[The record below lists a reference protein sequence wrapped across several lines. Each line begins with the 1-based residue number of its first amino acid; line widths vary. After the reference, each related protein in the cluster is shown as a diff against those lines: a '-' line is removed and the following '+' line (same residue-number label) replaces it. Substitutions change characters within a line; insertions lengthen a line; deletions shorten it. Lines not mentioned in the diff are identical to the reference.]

1 MPTDKIRY
9 DLLVQEAL
17 RSVMRRVLGDAARDG
32 MPGEHHFFITFRT
45 DAPGVRISPRTKER
59 FPEEIT
65 IILQHQFWDLSVSEF
80 GFEVGL
86 SFSNVPERLSVP
98 WEAVTGFFDP
108 SVDFGLKFELQDLEP
123 EEGAND
129 TEPAPRLAAVPKS
142 EAPRSETPKPMPRS
156 DKAPRGA
163 GSEPTEIP
171 PAALPKP
178 KAAGK
183 PETGSAA
190 EAEKAPA
197 GGDPKVISIDAFR
210 KKT

>member
-1 MPTDKIRY
+1 MPTDIIRY

-17 RSVMRRVLGDAARDG
+17 RSVVRKVLGDAARDG
-32 MPGEHHFFITFRT
+32 LPGEHHFFITFRT
-45 DAPGVRISPRTKER
+45 DAPGVQISPRTKER
-59 FPEEIT
+59 FPKEIT
-65 IILQHQFWDLSVSEF
+65 IILQHQFWDLNVTEF

-98 WEAVTGFFDP
+98 WEALSGFFDP
-108 SVDFGLKFELQDLEP
+108 SVEFGLKFELQDIEP

-129 TEPAPRLAAVPKS
+129 TEPAPRPTALPAPKS
-142 EAPRSETPKPMPRS
+142 PARS

-163 GSEPTEIP
+163 GSEPAEVAP
-171 PAALPKP
+171 VARPKGKADIKP
-178 KAAGK
+178 EKAASHPPGK
-183 PETGSAA
+183 PGD
-190 EAEKAPA
+190 

>member
-65 IILQHQFWDLSVSEF
+65 IILQHQFWDLSVTEF

-129 TEPAPRLAAVPKS
+129 TEPTPRLSAVP
-142 EAPRSETPKPMPRS
+142 AAKPVARS

-163 GSEPTEIP
+163 GSEPTEVP

-178 KAAGK
+178 KASGK
-183 PETGSAA
+183 PEKASPG
-190 EAEKAPA
+190 EVEKAPA
-197 GGDPKVISIDAFR
+197 SGDPKVISIDAFR

>member
-1 MPTDKIRY
+1 
-9 DLLVQEAL
+9 
-17 RSVMRRVLGDAARDG
+17 MRKVLGDAARDG

-65 IILQHQFWDLSVSEF
+65 IILQHQFWDLSVTEF

-108 SVDFGLKFELQDLEP
+108 SVEFGLKFELADLEP

-129 TEPAPRLAAVPKS
+129 TEPAPRLSAVP
-142 EAPRSETPKPMPRS
+142 AVKPASRS

-163 GSEPTEIP
+163 GSEPIETP
-171 PAALPKP
+171 PTALPKP
-178 KAAGK
+178 KAAAKLEKAPG
-183 PETGSAA
+183 
-190 EAEKAPA
+190 EAEKTSAS
-197 GGDPKVISIDAFR
+197 GDPKVISIDAFR

>member
-1 MPTDKIRY
+1 MPTDIIRY

-17 RSVMRRVLGDAARDG
+17 RSVVRKVLGDAARDG
-32 MPGEHHFFITFRT
+32 LPGEHHFFITFRT
-45 DAPGVRISPRTKER
+45 DAPGVQISPRTKER
-59 FPEEIT
+59 FPKEIT
-65 IILQHQFWDLSVSEF
+65 IILQHQFWDLNVTEF

-98 WEAVTGFFDP
+98 WEALSGFFDP
-108 SVDFGLKFELQDLEP
+108 SVEFGLKFELQDIEP

-129 TEPAPRLAAVPKS
+129 TEPAPRPTALPAPKS
-142 EAPRSETPKPMPRS
+142 SARS

-163 GSEPTEIP
+163 GSEPAEVA
-171 PAALPKP
+171 PAARPKG
-178 KAAGK
+178 KADAKPEKVASNPPGK
-183 PETGSAA
+183 PAD
-190 EAEKAPA
+190 

>member
-1 MPTDKIRY
+1 MPTDIIRY

-17 RSVMRRVLGDAARDG
+17 RSVVRKVLGDAARDG
-32 MPGEHHFFITFRT
+32 IPGEHHFFVTFRT
-45 DAPGVRISPRTKER
+45 DAPGVQISQRTKER

-65 IILQHQFWDLSVSEF
+65 IILQHQFWDLSVTEF

-98 WEAVTGFFDP
+98 WEALTGFFDP
-108 SVDFGLKFELQDLEP
+108 SVEFGLKFELQDIEP

-129 TEPAPRLAAVPKS
+129 TEPAPRPTAVP
-142 EAPRSETPKPMPRS
+142 ALPATRPMARS

-163 GSEPTEIP
+163 GSEPAEVA
-171 PAALPKP
+171 PAAKP
-178 KAAGK
+178 KAKSDAK
-183 PETGSAA
+183 SEAAPEKGAQ
-190 EAEKAPA
+190 